1 MALLG
6 FYIEMSVSTIFP
18 TTLCRNWDSNLHQTL
33 FRDLNRTL
41 NRPSYRGRGKKR
53 RRWKNY
59 FYSRNGNVYGLD
71 ESAAFES
78 KARNRPQRK
87 SFGAFFFH
95 GTEKEGWIRNSGFFH
110 RLTWTSI
117 IRRRSSWVNRAASEA
132 CKSLPSSLIFKGKL
146 FFHFHTSRRK
156 KWLTLLPPLL
166 LLLLQRSIWLCL
178 MPPRDDSFHRE
189 SSGR

>member
-1 MALLG
+1 MTLLG
-6 FYIEMSVSTIFP
+6 FYKEMSVSTIFP
-18 TTLCRNWDSNLHQTL
+18 TTSCRNWDSNSHQRL
-33 FRDLNRTL
+33 FRDLNRTP

-71 ESAAFES
+71 ESAALES

-87 SFGAFFFH
+87 SFGAFFFMVQK
-95 GTEKEGWIRNSGFFH
+95 KEDGFGIQVFFD

-146 FFHFHTSRRK
+146 FFTSTQAEEKSGWHFCRR
-156 KWLTLLPPLL
+156 
-166 LLLLQRSIWLCL
+166 RCCCC
-178 MPPRDDSFHRE
+178 RDPFDFV
-189 SSGR
+189 